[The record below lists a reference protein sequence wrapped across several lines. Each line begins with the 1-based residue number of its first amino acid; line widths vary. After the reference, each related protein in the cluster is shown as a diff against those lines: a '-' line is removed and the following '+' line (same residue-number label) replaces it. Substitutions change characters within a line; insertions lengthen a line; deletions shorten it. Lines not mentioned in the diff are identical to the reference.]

1 MLVLAAVLYI
11 LYCKGEKQYS
21 ERSGNLM
28 GKVDQE
34 PTISCLSRKTSASEI
49 GVRDKTLHD
58 RSWTPF
64 GCGLKKHPH

>member
-1 MLVLAAVLYI
+1 
-11 LYCKGEKQYS
+11 
-21 ERSGNLM
+21 M

-58 RSWTPF
+58 RSLTSF